1 MIKEAIDCIDAG
13 TEYCPCKLAESGEC
27 LICSQCQ
34 GECFCDCLNWKGV
47 CIYQEFYNNGN
58 KAKDGRKAYDCTVED
73 VKNYNNNMIMIKFKA
88 PHKLVLDL
96 VKPGSYIF
104 VRTDENKYFD
114 IPISIMNSD
123 IENDIITIAVEIRGI
138 KTNRLLNTKTNQNIV
153 IRGPYWNG
161 VFGIKTILAQKELKH

>member
-58 KAKDGRKAYDCTVED
+58 KANDGRKAYDCTVED
-73 VKNYNNNMIMIKFKA
+73 VKNYNIYQKCRNVSHLF
-88 PHKLVLDL
+88 H
-96 VKPGSYIF
+96 
-104 VRTDENKYFD
+104 
-114 IPISIMNSD
+114 
-123 IENDIITIAVEIRGI
+123 
-138 KTNRLLNTKTNQNIV
+138 LNC
-153 IRGPYWNG
+153 
-161 VFGIKTILAQKELKH
+161 